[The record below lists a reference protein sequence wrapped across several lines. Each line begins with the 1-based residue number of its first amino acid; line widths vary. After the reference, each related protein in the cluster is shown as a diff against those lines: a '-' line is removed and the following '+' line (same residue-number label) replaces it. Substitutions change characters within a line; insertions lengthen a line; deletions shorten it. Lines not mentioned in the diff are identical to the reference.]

1 MRVRRIPQG
10 WEKKVAKR
18 GCGRLKIREDGEIG
32 RAGKGSEFKG
42 REGVFN
48 IPEECSVA
56 LAGGKEDADQ

>member
-10 WEKKVAKR
+10 AKVAKR
-18 GCGRLKIREDGEIG
+18 ECGRLVIREDGEVG

-42 REGVFN
+42 RKSLFN
-48 IPEECSVA
+48 IPQECSVA